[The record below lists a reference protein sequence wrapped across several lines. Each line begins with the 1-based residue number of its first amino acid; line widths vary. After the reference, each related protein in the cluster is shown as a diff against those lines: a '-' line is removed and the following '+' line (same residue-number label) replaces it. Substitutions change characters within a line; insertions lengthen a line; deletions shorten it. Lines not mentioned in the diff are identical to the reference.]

1 MATPFSRTTRSL
13 AHDSAMPALVAWSI
27 AGLLLAIW
35 LGWFLFGRVTV
46 FQVSRQ
52 ARLEVQQAA
61 RPVASQTAGRITVN
75 ALQIG
80 QEVRQGDVLVELDSQ
95 SEQLRLLE
103 EQARLDA
110 MPARLESL
118 HSEIVLREQGVGE
131 QGRSAQ
137 AAVQTARYRLQEA
150 EAAVA
155 FARDQERR
163 LKEES
168 AFGGVAKVEALRATT
183 ELDKQVAVRDALAAD
198 VRRLESDARTRGQG
212 TQAQLEE
219 LRRQYAALEGDRAT
233 AQAGIERLR
242 LEIDRRRIRAPVS
255 GKVGDVMPLRAGAYA
270 AEGQVMA
277 TLVPQGELIIVA
289 EFEPAAVLGHI
300 RPGQVARMR
309 LDGFPWTQYGTV
321 DARVSRVATEI
332 REGRV
337 RVELQPFGGDV
348 PRDLL
353 QHGLPGAV
361 EVAVDRV
368 SPSVLVLRAAGQWQ
382 GRPRLP

>member
-1 MATPFSRTTRSL
+1 
-13 AHDSAMPALVAWSI
+13 LVAWSV
-27 AGLLLAIW
+27 AGVLLLAW

-46 FQVSRQ
+46 FEVSRQ

-61 RPVASQTAGRITVN
+61 RPVASQTAGRIVLN

-80 QEVRQGDVLVELDSQ
+80 QEVKQGEILVELDSQ
-95 SEQLRLLE
+95 AEQLRLRE

-110 MPARLESL
+110 IPARLESL
-118 HSEIVLREQGVGE
+118 RSEMSLREKGVGE

-150 EAAVA
+150 DAAVA
-155 FARDQERR
+155 FARDQDRR

-168 AFGGVAKVEALRATT
+168 AYGGVAKVEALRATS
-183 ELDKQVAVRDALAAD
+183 ELEKQVAARDALAAD
-198 VRRLESDARTRGQG
+198 VRRLESDALTRGQG

-219 LRRQYAALEGDRAT
+219 LRRQFAALEGDRAT
-233 AQAGIERLR
+233 VQAAIDRLT
-242 LEIDRRRIRAPVS
+242 LDIDRRRIRAPVS
-255 GKVGDVMPLRAGAYA
+255 GRLGDVMPLRAGSYA
-270 AEGQVMA
+270 AEGQVLA
-277 TLVPQGELIIVA
+277 TIVPQGELIIVA
-289 EFEPAAVLGHI
+289 EFEPSAVFGHVHA
-300 RPGQVARMR
+300 GQVGRMR

-321 DARVSRVATEI
+321 DARVSRVGTEI
-332 REGRV
+332 HDKLV

-348 PRDLL
+348 PRVLL

-368 SPSVLVLRAAGQWQ
+368 SPAILVLRAAGQWQ
-382 GRPRLP
+382 VRARTP

>member
-13 AHDSAMPALVAWSI
+13 AHDGALPALVAWMI
-27 AGLLLAIW
+27 AGALLVVWLAWFLLA
-35 LGWFLFGRVTV
+35 RVTV
-46 FQVSRQ
+46 YELSRH
-52 ARLEVQQAA
+52 ARLEVQQSA
-61 RPVASQTAGRITVN
+61 RPLASQTAGRVTVN

-80 QEVRQGDVLVELDSQ
+80 QEVTQGEVLVELDSQ

-118 HSEIVLREQGVGE
+118 RSEISLREQGVGE

-150 EAAVA
+150 EAAVV

-168 AFGGVAKVEALRATT
+168 AFGGVAKVEALRAAS
-183 ELDKQVAVRDALAAD
+183 ELEKQQAVRDALAAD

-219 LRRQYAALEGDRAT
+219 LRRQFAALEGDRAT

-255 GKVGDVMPLRAGAYA
+255 GKVGDVMPLRTGAYA
-270 AEGQVMA
+270 AEGQVLA
-277 TLVPQGELIIVA
+277 TIIPRGELIIVA
-289 EFEPAAVLGHI
+289 QFEPAAVLGHI
-300 RPGQVARMR
+300 RPGQAGRMR

-332 REGRV
+332 HDNLV

-348 PRDLL
+348 PHDLL

-368 SPSVLVLRAAGQWQ
+368 SPAVLVLRAAGQWQ
-382 GRPRLP
+382 AGKQAP